1 MSSLKRHSL
10 VLFFVLAYLFSW
22 IVWSTSIAQANGSLS
37 FHVPDAFAF
46 IGLSLAAVIAALVS
60 GGGAAFMDLIRRWVR
75 WQVNPLWYAVALLL
89 TLVLGGIAVAAYQ
102 ALGNAHQIGVDA
114 TLPQTLSYVV
124 FHFFLFLVTEE
135 TAWRGFALPRL
146 QRRFSPLNASLILG
160 VLWGAWHI
168 PLFLTPGS
176 FQSTI
181 PFVGFMVSAV
191 ATSILHTW
199 IFNRSKGSL
208 LPQALF
214 HAVTDGM
221 IVYLGV
227 MTGGSTLFWLFVG
240 VQVVAA
246 VLVTALA
253 SKAFLARQ
261 AVPESAV
268 YAA

>member
-1 MSSLKRHSL
+1 MSTLKRHSL

-37 FHVPDAFAF
+37 FHIPDAFAF

-60 GGGAAFMDLIRRWVR
+60 GGRKAFMDLIHRWVR
-75 WQVNPLWYAVALLL
+75 WRMNPIWYVVALLL
-89 TLVLGGIAVAAYQ
+89 TPVLGGIAIVAYQ
-102 ALGNAHQIGVDA
+102 ALGSTHQIGVDA
-114 TLPQTLSYVV
+114 TLAQTLSYIG
-124 FHFFLFLVTEE
+124 FHFLLFLVTEE

-146 QRRFSPLNASLILG
+146 QRRYSPLVSSLILG

-168 PLFLTPGS
+168 PLFLTPDS

-181 PFVGFMVSAV
+181 PFVGFLISAV
-191 ATSILHTW
+191 ATAILHTW

-246 VLVTALA
+246 VVVTAVA
-253 SKAFLARQ
+253 SKAFLARDTTP
-261 AVPESAV
+261 VGTV
-268 YAA
+268 YPA